1 MKRPINLSFLED
13 QSIEDL
19 SPDTS
24 DTVRMNGKR
33 KSPDGIPSTD
43 LTFSASVGS
52 NADVFPS
59 ILELHV
65 PEGSIVADVTYGQGI
80 FWRKAPKDKYVLYAT
95 DIKNGV
101 DCRHLPYQDETIGCV
116 VLDPPYMEGL
126 FRRSKS
132 QLAGAGTY
140 KAFRTTYSNGEATEP
155 DNGPK
160 YHDAVLN
167 FYLVAGREA
176 YRVLKKYGVLIVKCQ
191 DEVSANVQ
199 RLTHVEIINK
209 YEAMGFY
216 TKDLFVLVR
225 SNRPGVSRIKKQQ
238 HARKNHSYFLVFVKV
253 GDANPRGKAIQNGRS

>member
-13 QSIEDL
+13 MPIEGPSSDL
-19 SPDTS
+19 E
-24 DTVRMNGKR
+24 RIYRKR

-43 LTFSASVGS
+43 LTFSASVAT

-59 ILELHV
+59 ILDLHV

-80 FWRKAPKDKYVLYAT
+80 FWRKVPTGKYVLHST

-101 DCRHLPYQDETIGCV
+101 DCRHLPYKDETIDCL

-140 KAFRTTYSNGEATEP
+140 KPFRTTYSNGEATP
-155 DNGPK
+155 SNDGPK
-160 YHDAVLN
+160 YHDAVLS
-167 FYLVAGREA
+167 FYFEAGREA
-176 YRVLKKYGVLIVKCQ
+176 YRVLKKYGILIIKCQ

-209 YEAMGFY
+209 YELMGFY

-253 GDANPRGKAIQNGRS
+253 NGGNPRGKAMQNGHP